1 MNETDIEERLE
12 RAASHVTPSRAP
24 LAAIE
29 RQAHGRRSRTRA
41 TFGVALLLVAGTSWA
56 LWAGEGSATTDRG
69 LDPAT
74 TTSGPTPTSTLSPI
88 PVPPVPSGV
97 TADGRTYG
105 GASRD
110 GDNPDL
116 LAVAV
121 DGDGDGTRDDA
132 VAFANTADLNADG
145 ATNPDHPLQGWRD
158 APNGYLIPL
167 YATDGTTV
175 VATFASG
182 EPESDA
188 MAVVAEQAPPGAVR
202 QEVSGSI
209 TVEDDCPYLDGPDG
223 KHWLILPWG
232 WHLSADGN
240 GYDDADGRRVT
251 DFDSADLT
259 VKVLPGQQSIICP
272 TGMPPYYVTG

>member
-1 MNETDIEERLE
+1 MNDTDIKERLE
-12 RAASHVTPSRAP
+12 RAVGHVTPARAP
-24 LAAIE
+24 LADIA
-29 RQAHGRRSRTRA
+29 RQAHRRRSRTRA
-41 TFGVALLLVAGTSWA
+41 SLGVAVLVVAGTSWA
-56 LWAGEGSATTDRG
+56 IWSAGGSATDRG

-74 TTSGPTPTSTLSPI
+74 TTNGPAPTSTLSPI

-110 GDNPDL
+110 GENPDL
-116 LAVAV
+116 LAVMV

-132 VAFANTADLNADG
+132 VAFANTADLNAD
-145 ATNPDHPLQGWRD
+145 AVTNPDHPLQGWQD
-158 APNGYLIPL
+158 APSGYLIPL
-167 YATDGTTV
+167 YSTDGTSV
-175 VATFASG
+175 VATFTSG
-182 EPESDA
+182 EPEPDA
-188 MAVVAEQAPPGAVR
+188 MAVVAEQAPPGAAR

-209 TVEDDCPYLDGPDG
+209 IVEGDCPYLDGPDG

-232 WHLSADGN
+232 WHLSADGK

-251 DFDSADLT
+251 DFDSTHLT
-259 VKVLPGQQSIICP
+259 VNVLAGQQSTICP